1 MKFTSKGIYTAI
13 VTPLTKADEFDEQT
27 FRRLIDFQVESGA
40 AGLLVIGG
48 SGEFVSLTQ
57 SERQLVID
65 VAIDQTASRI
75 PIIVGA
81 LAPGTREVQE
91 TVRYA
96 AKAGASAVLVLP
108 SYYIKASPAGVYEHF
123 ARVADAASIPI
134 VAYNNSGR
142 TGINLDVSML
152 EKLATI
158 PSIVALKEC
167 ERDLAVIANKI
178 SAIGDRIKIMSG
190 DDDLGFP
197 TFLLGSPGGI
207 FMSANLVPAFH
218 RNLFDATMKSDLTV
232 ARKAHYALLPLIN
245 ALYTAN
251 HPGPLKDAMALI
263 GHPVGPARAPLQ
275 RASAENL
282 KLAEVA
288 LKRLSTVSFSEVAPK
303 KLSAVSIR

>member
-1 MKFTSKGIYTAI
+1 MQFTPKGIYTAI
-13 VTPLTKADEFDEQT
+13 VTPFTAADEFDEPA
-27 FRRLIDFQVESGA
+27 FRKLIDFQIESGA

-48 SGEFVSLTQ
+48 SGEFVSLTP
-57 SERQLVID
+57 SERQRVIEI
-65 VAIDQTASRI
+65 AIDQTARRI

-108 SYYIKASPAGVYEHF
+108 SYYIKASPAGIHEHF
-123 ARVADAASIPI
+123 ARVADAAPIPI

-142 TGINLDVSML
+142 TGITLDVSML

-167 ERDLAVIANKI
+167 ERDLAVVAAKI
-178 SAIGDRIKIMSG
+178 SAVGDRIAIMSG

-218 RNLFDATMKSDLTV
+218 RKLFDATMKSVLDV
-232 ARKAHYALLPLIN
+232 ARAAHYALLPLIE

-263 GHPVGPARAPLQ
+263 GHPVGLARAPLQ
-275 RASAENL
+275 RASAANL
-282 KLAEVA
+282 KRAEIA
-288 LKRLSTVSFSEVAPK
+288 LKKLEAVSFN
-303 KLSAVSIR
+303 

>member
-1 MKFTSKGIYTAI
+1 MQFTPIGIYTAI
-13 VTPLTKADEFDEQT
+13 VTPFTATDEFDEPA

-48 SGEFVSLTQ
+48 SGEFVSLTPA
-57 SERQLVID
+57 ERRQVVE
-65 VAIDQTASRI
+65 VAIDQTANRI

-91 TVRYA
+91 TARHAV
-96 AKAGASAVLVLP
+96 KAGASAVLVLP
-108 SYYIKASPAGVYEHF
+108 PYYIKASPDGIVEHF
-123 ARVADAASIPI
+123 QRVADVSSIPI

-142 TGINLDVSML
+142 TGITLDVGLL
-152 EKLATI
+152 ERLATI

-167 ERDLAVIANKI
+167 ERDLAIVSAKI
-178 SAIGDRIKIMSG
+178 SAVGDRIAIMSG

-218 RNLFDATMKSDLTV
+218 RKLFEATTSGDIAT
-232 ARKAHYALLPLIN
+232 ARTAHYALLPLVE

-251 HPGPLKDAMALI
+251 HPGPLKDAMAFI
-263 GHPVGPARAPLQ
+263 GHPVGSARAPLQ

-282 KLAEVA
+282 NRAEAA
-288 LKRLSTVSFSEVAPK
+288 LKALTAIP
-303 KLSAVSIR
+303 LA

>member
-1 MKFTSKGIYTAI
+1 MQFTPKGIYTAI
-13 VTPLTKADEFDEQT
+13 VTPFTEADEFDQQT
-27 FRRLIDFQVESGA
+27 FRRLIDFQVDSGA

-48 SGEFVSLTQ
+48 SGEFVSLTP

-65 VAIDQTASRI
+65 VAIDQTARRV

-81 LAPGTREVQE
+81 LAPGTREVLE

-96 AKAGASAVLVLP
+96 AKVGASAVLVLP
-108 SYYIKASPAGVYEHF
+108 SYYIKASPAGIHEHF
-123 ARVADAASIPI
+123 ARVADAAPIPI
-134 VAYNNSGR
+134 VAYNNSSR
-142 TGINLDVSML
+142 TGITLDVSML

-167 ERDLAVIANKI
+167 ERDLAVVAAKI
-178 SAIGDRIKIMSG
+178 SAVGDRIAIMSG

-207 FMSANLVPAFH
+207 FMTANLVPAFH
-218 RNLFDATMKSDLTV
+218 RKLFEATTNSDLDM
-232 ARKAHYALLPLIN
+232 ARNAHYALLPLVE

-275 RASAENL
+275 RASADNL
-282 KLAEVA
+282 KRAEVA
-288 LKRLSTVSFSEVAPK
+288 LQKLAAVSF
-303 KLSAVSIR
+303 R

>member
-1 MKFTSKGIYTAI
+1 MKFTPKGIYTAI
-13 VTPLTKADEFDEQT
+13 VTPFTDDDAFDEVA
-27 FRRLIDFQVESGA
+27 FRGLIDFQIEAGA

-48 SGEFVSLTQ
+48 SGEFVSLTP
-57 SERQLVID
+57 SERRRAID
-65 VAIDQTASRI
+65 VAIDQAARRI

-81 LAPGTREVQE
+81 LAPGTKEVQE

-96 AKAGASAVLVLP
+96 AKAGSDAVLVLP
-108 SYYIKASPAGVYEHF
+108 SYYIKASADGIYEHF

-134 VAYNNSGR
+134 VAYNNSSR
-142 TGINLDVSML
+142 TGMTLDVGIL
-152 EKLATI
+152 ERLARI

-167 ERDLAVIANKI
+167 ERDLAIVAAKI
-178 SAIGDRIKIMSG
+178 SAIGERIAILSG

-218 RNLFDATMKSDLTV
+218 RKLFEATMNSDLAT
-232 ARKAHYALLPLIN
+232 ARRAHYALLPLIE

-251 HPGPLKDAMALI
+251 HPGPLKDAMRLV
-263 GHPVGPARAPLQ
+263 GHPVGTARAPLQ

-282 KLAEVA
+282 KRAEIA
-288 LKRLSTVSFSEVAPK
+288 LKTLAAVEFS
-303 KLSAVSIR
+303 